1 MNKLDEARIEFIKLN
16 VHPLKDQKN
25 PHYGNQFASL
35 NSIQKSL
42 REHAIPLGL
51 WYKQETEYDYQNG
64 LLVIT
69 TIGHID
75 CQETQVVKLP
85 VQQKDMG
92 NPQHMGSGLTY
103 ARRYSLGCAFGLPDV
118 DDDANEGSGKS
129 GGEQSTPIKNEKG
142 RVSI

>member
-1 MNKLDEARIEFIKLN
+1 MNKLDTSMIEFIKLA
-16 VHPLKDQKN
+16 VHPVKDQVN
-25 PHYGNQFASL
+25 PHYKNKFASL
-35 NSIQKSL
+35 NSIQNSL

-51 WYKQETEYDYQNG
+51 WYKQETQYDYQNG
-64 LLVIT
+64 LVVIT

-103 ARRYSLGCAFGLPDV
+103 ARRYSLSCAFGLPDI
-118 DDDANEGSGKS
+118 DDDANEGSGKK
-129 GGEQSTPIKNEKG
+129 GGEVNTPQTPEG
-142 RVSI
+142 RKVI